1 MKITGDK
8 KLRAQLSKLPVK
20 SQHRIAQAVRRSTE
34 EGARVARALAPVRE
48 GYTKGDI
55 FTIYDPDGM
64 RGSVEAAGPTKD
76 EQIRAGAI
84 EFGRKKGE
92 RGTTAPQ
99 PYIRPAQEFVGRKF
113 GRSIKRAVNRALK
126 DATSG

>member
-8 KLRAQLSKLPVK
+8 KLRAQLAALPVK
-20 SQHRIAQAVRRSTE
+20 SQHRIAQAIRRSTE
-34 EGARVARALAPVRE
+34 EGARVARALAPIRE

-55 FTIYDPDGM
+55 FTQYEPDGM
-64 RGSVEAAGPTKD
+64 RASVEAAGPTKD

-84 EFGRKKGE
+84 EFGRRNGI
-92 RGTTAPQ
+92 RGQTAPQ
-99 PYIRPAQEFVGRKF
+99 PYIRPAQEFLGKKF
-113 GRSIKRAVNRALK
+113 GRTIRNAVNRALK

>member
-8 KLRAQLSKLPVK
+8 KLRAQLAALPVK
-20 SQHRIAQAVRRSTE
+20 SQHRIAQAVRRNTE

-76 EQIRAGAI
+76 EQIKAGAI
-84 EFGRKKGE
+84 EFGRNRGE
-92 RGTTAPQ
+92 RGTTEPQ

>member
-8 KLRAQLSKLPVK
+8 KLRAQLAALPVK
-20 SQHRIAQAVRRSTE
+20 SQHRIAQAIKRSTE

-55 FTIYDPDGM
+55 FTLYDTDGM

-76 EQIRAGAI
+76 EQIRARSI
-84 EFGRKKGE
+84 EHGRKKGE

-99 PYIRPAQEFVGRKF
+99 PYIQPAQAFIGRKF
-113 GRSIKRAVNRALK
+113 GRAIRNAVRRALK